1 MTSGV
6 GLRLCHSTKLP
17 GDDDV
22 EVQWSETLSRFP
34 VGFIWAVA
42 SSGPLEQSASVC
54 SGEPLAVTLGPG
66 HMVE

>member
-22 EVQWSETLSRFP
+22 EVQWRRHLASFLLTLFGQWLLLAPWGSIQVF
-34 VGFIWAVA
+34 VA
-42 SSGPLEQSASVC
+42 GN
-54 SGEPLAVTLGPG
+54 LAVTLGPG
-66 HMVE
+66 HMAE